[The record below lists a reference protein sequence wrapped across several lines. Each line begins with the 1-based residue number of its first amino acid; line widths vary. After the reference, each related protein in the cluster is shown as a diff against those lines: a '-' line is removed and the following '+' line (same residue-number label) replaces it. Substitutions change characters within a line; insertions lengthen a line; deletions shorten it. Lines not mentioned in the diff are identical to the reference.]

1 VAEIVG
7 LTSGTHYVYFEEE
20 PGRRSAVHLL
30 TRDEA
35 RRIPEIAARP
45 PELVEATLGAHAD

>member
-1 VAEIVG
+1 MTRGA
-7 LTSGTHYVYFEEE
+7 
-20 PGRRSAVHLL
+20 RLL

-45 PELVEATLGAHAD
+45 PELVKATLGAHAD